1 MPFLTHLPIPRINKK
16 LALYHIGGWFFFIL
30 YEVSFVAI
38 LLGAK
43 SQRGIL
49 PDYILPY
56 VINICLFYFHAHVT
70 LSYSFNDNRRKYFS
84 FTGLLVTEL
93 AIYLYLLICTG
104 ILHGSNVYRHPELWF
119 RESNGTVLLRQL
131 WRGIYFIAFS
141 SAYWFAIKTI
151 SLQKKILL
159 FEKAHLQ
166 NQIDKQNLEKN
177 IVELQN
183 AYLQSQIN
191 PHLLFNTLNFVYT
204 NVESVSREAAEAV
217 ILLSEL
223 MNFSLKEPEAD
234 GMVNLETEVEQIKNI
249 IKINQIR
256 FNNRLYVDLQFN
268 GEFSEGRIIPIALL
282 PFIENVFKHGNLTD
296 KDSPCKIVVNYNG
309 ESVELITLNRKK
321 TRLKTY
327 SHGIG
332 LVNVRKRLDNI
343 YKENYTLTT
352 NNGEHDFYLHL
363 IIKLKTES
371 HA

>member
-1 MPFLTHLPIPRINKK
+1 MPFSLNLRLPQINKNQV
-16 LALYHIGGWFFFIL
+16 LYHIGGWFFFIF

-38 LLGAK
+38 ILGAK
-43 SQRGIL
+43 GQRGIL
-49 PDYILPY
+49 PDYVVPY
-56 VINICLFYFHAHVT
+56 LINICLFYFHAHVA
-70 LSYSFNDNRRKYFS
+70 LSSSFNDNKKRYFA
-84 FTGLLVTEL
+84 FTGLLIAEL
-93 AIYLYLLICTG
+93 AIYLYLLILTG
-104 ILHGSNVYRHPELWF
+104 ILKDPNAYTHPSIWF
-119 RESNGTVLLRQL
+119 QNNNPMTLLRQM

-151 SLQKKILL
+151 TLQRKILL
-159 FEKAHLQ
+159 FEKIQLQ
-166 NQIDKQNLEKN
+166 NQVDKNNLEKN
-177 IVELQN
+177 IIELQN

-256 FNNRLYVDLQFN
+256 FDNRLAIDVKFN
-268 GEFSEGRIIPIALL
+268 GEFSDARIIPIGLL
-282 PFIENVFKHGNLTD
+282 PFIENFFKHGNLTD
-296 KDSPCKIVVNYNG
+296 KDYPGKIIVNYNG

-321 TRLKTY
+321 VRNKAY

-332 LVNVRKRLDNI
+332 LINVRKRLDNL
-343 YKENYTLTT
+343 YKDRYTLTT
-352 NNGEHDFYLHL
+352 NNEGQDYYLHL
-363 IIKLKTES
+363 TIKLKSEC